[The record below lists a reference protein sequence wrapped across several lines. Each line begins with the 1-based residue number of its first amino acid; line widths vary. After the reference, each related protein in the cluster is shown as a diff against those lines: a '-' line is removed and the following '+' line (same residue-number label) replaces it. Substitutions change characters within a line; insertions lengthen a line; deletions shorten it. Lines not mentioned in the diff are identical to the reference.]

1 MTWEVER
8 GEFMLLLKDRE
19 ILKLDK
25 KFLQARIE
33 MLEEEGRTKD
43 VREFKKELRE
53 LNDRLRCKLLRT
65 ERR

>member
-1 MTWEVER
+1 
-8 GEFMLLLKDRE
+8 MLLLKDRE

-43 VREFKKELRE
+43 ARILKRE
-53 LNDRLRCKLLRT
+53 LQELDDRLRCKLLQT